1 MQAIINDICGLSLL
15 LAGVIGLVRFRSIS
29 PVYYPFLYFVWLGCA
44 NELLS
49 TVLAHRGFYT
59 TVNNN
64 IYVLLASAIML
75 WFFKSIGLFDRRP
88 RLFDLLLASFA
99 TVWLYETF
107 VLRDIQQISSYFR
120 MYFSFVVVLLSVSAI
135 NRILVSTTGAIHT
148 SPVFLI
154 ATGFIVFYTYKV
166 LIEAFWLYGLGTSHE
181 FAAMVYQIL
190 IYIIFFVNLIYALA
204 ALWIPK
210 QRPSILLSSSP
221 V

>member
-1 MQAIINDICGLSLL
+1 MQTIINDICGLSLL
-15 LAGVIGLVRFRSIS
+15 LAGVIGLVRYRGVS

-49 TVLAHRGFYT
+49 TVLVHRGLYT

-64 IYVLLASAIML
+64 IYVLLASGAAL
-75 WFFKSIGLFDRRP
+75 WFFQRLGLFDRRP
-88 RLFDLLLASFA
+88 GLFWGLLASFA
-99 TVWLYETF
+99 GVWLYETF
-107 VLRDIQQISSYFR
+107 VLRDIEQISSYFR
-120 MYFSFVVVLLSVSAI
+120 MYFSFVIVLCSISAI

-148 SPVFLI
+148 NPVFLI
-154 ATGFIVFYTYKV
+154 ATGFIIFFTYKV
-166 LIEAFWLYGLGTSHE
+166 LIEAFWLYGLGTSYQ

-210 QRPSILLSSSP
+210 QRPSILLSLSP
-221 V
+221 A